1 MKLSFVNDIAALSNN
16 LDANSKDVLHGLG
29 LDHRIGNKFLTPG
42 PGWGGSCFPK
52 DVRALVNI
60 ADKEK
65 VMMPLLSA
73 AIKSNENAQDR
84 VVDRITKE
92 LGKDLSTFKISALG
106 VAFKANT
113 DDYRNSP
120 AVEIIKKI
128 TLKGGQVCAFDPV
141 VKNISDI
148 KLSESIEDA
157 LTDTDLIIVL
167 TEWQDFSKLD
177 PFIIGEIVKNKVA
190 LDTRNVLDK
199 KFWNSAG
206 FKFI

>member
-1 MKLSFVNDIAALSNN
+1 
-16 LDANSKDVLHGLG
+16 
-29 LDHRIGNKFLTPG
+29 
-42 PGWGGSCFPK
+42 
-52 DVRALVNI
+52 VRALVNI

-167 TEWQDFSKLD
+167 TEWQDFSKID
-177 PFIIGEIVKNKVA
+177 PFIFTDRVNGKLV
-190 LDTRNVLDK
+190 LDTRDILDK
-199 KFWNSAG
+199 KNWTKAG
-206 FKFI
+206 FRFI